1 MPQSEWGAACHFSGT
16 CALTGSATFFAS
28 IPGSYVMVNGPLW
41 CYFYAMRH
49 IESVIPGTAGRFYC
63 TQPSQTSLIYGTE
76 KDLMEGFDYLKKT
89 ATPERLFIQNNC
101 SISMVGDDLAGIAA
115 KAGLTYPVYT
125 MDNGGLAGS
134 FEGGYSKAFLLVID
148 QMKEMDSVPSSVN
161 VLGLSN
167 TMLRG
172 IANGEEIKR
181 LLAMSGIEVI
191 SSPGLGDTWE
201 TIMKA
206 PSAKLN
212 IVVRD
217 ELALKAA
224 EKMKE
229 RFGIPYISIGLPF
242 GIEGTLS
249 WLTSIQKVL
258 PSMDMGPAMEEAKW
272 RKSKLNH
279 MGSNSESMWGPLWFD
294 RILVS
299 APPSEAMGI
308 ADAIRNEWV
317 DTEKLTVHFMVPCH
331 KKPPAADVIRNVGLD
346 DQGIKDDYE
355 SWEDGLVLG
364 SSHETA
370 RLIRLQ
376 KNFMNINITR
386 PSYNEL
392 QVDDLPICGFR
403 GAEYLFGRLW
413 NVKLYRRMEEQKR

>member
-89 ATPERLFIQNNC
+89 AKPERLFIQNNC

-125 MDNGGLAGS
+125 MDSGGLAGS

-148 QMKEMDSVPSSVN
+148 QMKEMDRVPSSVN

-172 IANGEEIKR
+172 VANGAELRR
-181 LLAMSGIEVI
+181 LLSKVGLSVI
-191 SSPGLGDTWE
+191 SMPGLGDTWE
-201 TIMKA
+201 AIMQA
-206 PSAKLN
+206 PSAELN

-217 ELALKAA
+217 ELGLKAA
-224 EKMKE
+224 EVMKE

-242 GIEGTLS
+242 GIEGTVD
-249 WLTSIQKVL
+249 WIRRVKEAL
-258 PSMDMGPAMEEAKW
+258 PVVDEASLAAEADG
-272 RKSKLNH
+272 RRSKLLH
-279 MGSNSESMWGPLWFD
+279 VGSNSESMWGPLWFD

-317 DTEKLTVHFMVPCH
+317 DTEKLIVHFLVPSE
-331 KKPPAADVIRNVGLD
+331 KKPRSADVIRNVGLD
-346 DQGIKDDYE
+346 DRGIKEDYE
-355 SWEDGLVLG
+355 AWKDGLVLG